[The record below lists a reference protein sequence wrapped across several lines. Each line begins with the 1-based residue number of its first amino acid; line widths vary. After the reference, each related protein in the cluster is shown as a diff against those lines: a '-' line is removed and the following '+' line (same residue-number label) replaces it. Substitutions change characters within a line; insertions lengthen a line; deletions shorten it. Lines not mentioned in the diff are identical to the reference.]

1 MANKKNKPIPKPID
15 KKEEIVEEKKEQPI
29 IATKPEI
36 VDAEVDGVIDMLN
49 VRSTPEKK
57 DGNIVTQIKNGFKL
71 QVVDPKKSTN
81 GWYKIIITDKEKK
94 TDGYV
99 MKKFIK
105 II

>member
-1 MANKKNKPIPKPID
+1 MGNEKKYKPTPKPID
-15 KKEEIVEEKKEQPI
+15 KKEETKEVV
-29 IATKPEI
+29 KEPEI
-36 VDAEVDGVIDMLN
+36 VDAKVDGVDNMLN

-57 DGNIVTQIKNGFKL
+57 DGNIVTQIKNGLKI

-81 GWYKIIITDKEKK
+81 GWYKIIVTDKEKK

-99 MKKFIK
+99 MKKYIK

>member
-1 MANKKNKPIPKPID
+1 MLND
-15 KKEEIVEEKKEQPI
+15 KKKITIPEPVSNKEEVKVAEEKPVVNETEYVNAK
-29 IATKPEI
+29 
-36 VDAEVDGVIDMLN
+36 VDGVVDMLN

-57 DGNIVTQIKNGFKL
+57 EGNIVTQIKNGSKL
-71 QVVDPKKSTN
+71 QVVDPKKST
-81 GWYKIIITDKEKK
+81 GDWYKIVITDKEKK